1 MALSPFDRL
10 EPGRRVAM
18 GKSGWGAAM
27 PIMAQKHN
35 WRTEKNSLQWARG
48 SVRRASGLVQIAITR
63 KTRKVAGFRTRDPK
77 RETGMPPLP
86 LLHSFRMN
94 ARVPHRH
101 LKLSVALIG

>member
-18 GKSGWGAAM
+18 GKSGWGTAM

-48 SVRRASGLVQIAITR
+48 SVRRASGLVQIPISLIYEVIGPVKRKICTR
-63 KTRKVAGFRTRDPK
+63 
-77 RETGMPPLP
+77 
-86 LLHSFRMN
+86 
-94 ARVPHRH
+94 HR
-101 LKLSVALIG
+101 